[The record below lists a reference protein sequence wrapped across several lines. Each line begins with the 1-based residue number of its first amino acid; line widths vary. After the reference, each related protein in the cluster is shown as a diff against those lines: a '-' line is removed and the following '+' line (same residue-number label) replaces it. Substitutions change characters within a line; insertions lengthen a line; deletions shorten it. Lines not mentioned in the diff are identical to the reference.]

1 MNLISTYA
9 HLMLITLLILLSSG
23 CTRGPEESPVEFEEK
38 STRHTENMTPQEWEA
53 FKNKAIESIIRK
65 YTGESKRTSSKIQV
79 TELPAPSE
87 PVASSICPAT
97 EEPVASSIR
106 PATEEPAVAPLTEK
120 TNTLI
125 VPDKITPSSLPATKA
140 PPAKSE
146 QKTQDKV
153 ERYSQLKI
161 KPEET
166 KGKQYKVP
174 PNALAHA
181 QNEPAAA
188 AASAQSATSSSY
200 VWPAKGSVS
209 KAYGKA
215 SDGITNNGINIKAK
229 AGSPVVSIEN
239 GKVIFVGAI
248 KGMGKVVLIEH
259 PNQMIAAYAQVGEI
273 SVRPNEMVK
282 KNQRIAEIL
291 GAEGTDGELHFELR
305 KGTKSLNPM
314 EYLK

>member
-1 MNLISTYA
+1 MMNLISAYA

-23 CTRGPEESPVEFEEK
+23 CSRGPNESPVEFEEK

-65 YTGESKRTSSKIQV
+65 YAGESKITSGKIQV
-79 TELPAPSE
+79 IELPASSE
-87 PVASSICPAT
+87 PVVTQSKPVLEQPA
-97 EEPVASSIR
+97 
-106 PATEEPAVAPLTEK
+106 AVQPTEK
-120 TNTLI
+120 PNALKVPETLA
-125 VPDKITPSSLPATKA
+125 PSSLPSMKA

-146 QKTQDKV
+146 QKTQEKV

-174 PNALAHA
+174 PNALQAYKETVTPTTQPLA
-181 QNEPAAA
+181 PTYA
-188 AASAQSATSSSY
+188 
-200 VWPAKGSVS
+200 WPVKGSVS
-209 KAYGKA
+209 KAFGKA

-229 AGSPVVSIEN
+229 AGSPVVAIDS

-273 SVRPNEMVK
+273 SVRPNDMVK

-291 GAEGTDGELHFELR
+291 GTEGTEGELHFELR
-305 KGTKSLNPM
+305 KGTKSMNPM
-314 EYLK
+314 DYLK

>member
-1 MNLISTYA
+1 MNLINAYA
-9 HLMLITLLILLSSG
+9 HLMLITLLILLSSA
-23 CTRGPEESPVEFEEK
+23 CTRSPEESPVQFEEK

-65 YTGESKRTSSKIQV
+65 YTGESNHATGKIQV
-79 TELPAPSE
+79 TEIPESSDPFPVVSKPVIDHPTQSSHTETSEAIKVPETLAPS
-87 PVASSICPAT
+87 A
-97 EEPVASSIR
+97 
-106 PATEEPAVAPLTEK
+106 L
-120 TNTLI
+120 
-125 VPDKITPSSLPATKA
+125 PSTKA

-146 QKTQDKV
+146 QKTQEKV

-174 PNALAHA
+174 PNALAQGKGEAVSPSHPM
-181 QNEPAAA
+181 EP
-188 AASAQSATSSSY
+188 TY
-200 VWPAKGSVS
+200 VWPAKGSIS
-209 KAYGKA
+209 KSFGRA
-215 SDGITNNGINIKAK
+215 SDGTNNNGINIKAK
-229 AGSPVVSIEN
+229 AGSPVVSIDN

-259 PNQMIAAYAQVGEI
+259 PNQLIAAYAQVGEI
-273 SVRPNEMVK
+273 SVRPHEMVK

-291 GAEGTDGELHFELR
+291 GASGTEGELHFELR

-314 EYLK
+314 DYLK

>member
-1 MNLISTYA
+1 MNLISAYA
-9 HLMLITLLILLSSG
+9 HLMLITLLILLSSA
-23 CTRGPEESPVEFEEK
+23 CSRGPNESPVEFEEK

-65 YTGESKRTSSKIQV
+65 YAGESKITSGKIQV
-79 TELPAPSE
+79 IELPASSE
-87 PVASSICPAT
+87 PLVTQSK
-97 EEPVASSIR
+97 PVLEQ
-106 PATEEPAVAPLTEK
+106 PTVVQPTEK
-120 TNTLI
+120 PNALKIPETLA
-125 VPDKITPSSLPATKA
+125 PSSLPSMKA
-140 PPAKSE
+140 LPAKSE
-146 QKTQDKV
+146 QKTQEKV

-174 PNALAHA
+174 PNALTQAN
-181 QNEPAAA
+181 NETAAPTQPLA
-188 AASAQSATSSSY
+188 ATYA
-200 VWPAKGSVS
+200 WPTKGTVS
-209 KAYGKA
+209 KAFGKA

-229 AGSPVVSIEN
+229 AGNPVVAIDS

-273 SVRPNEMVK
+273 SVRPNDMVK

-291 GAEGTDGELHFELR
+291 GTEGTEGELHFELR
-305 KGTKSLNPM
+305 KGTKSINPM
-314 EYLK
+314 DYLK